1 MVAGDFN
8 VVKSIQEKSG
18 SCKLNSYETDFLDC
32 KSKLCL
38 LTSHLQA
45 VFFFFL
51 LGRIR
56 ELGRSLWL
64 ENWIVSCLMKFGWRD
79 LGRLQWSF
87 LECGM
92 SDHSAAHLS
101 VGKVQSFGPKPY
113 KFFNFWAEHEMKA
126 FCHGL
131 IKAGK

>member
-45 VFFFFL
+45 FFFFFFTWKNKRAGEEFVARKL
-51 LGRIR
+51 DCVMSNEVWMER
-56 ELGRSLWL
+56 
-64 ENWIVSCLMKFGWRD
+64 FG
-79 LGRLQWSF
+79 QIAVEFS
-87 LECGM
+87 GM
-92 SDHSAAHLS
+92 RY
-101 VGKVQSFGPKPY
+101 V
-113 KFFNFWAEHEMKA
+113 
-126 FCHGL
+126 
-131 IKAGK
+131 

>member
-45 VFFFFL
+45 VFFFFFY
-51 LGRIR
+51 
-56 ELGRSLWL
+56 L
-64 ENWIVSCLMKFGWRD
+64 E
-79 LGRLQWSF
+79 
-87 LECGM
+87 E
-92 SDHSAAHLS
+92 
-101 VGKVQSFGPKPY
+101 
-113 KFFNFWAEHEMKA
+113 
-126 FCHGL
+126 
-131 IKAGK
+131 